1 MEADLWR
8 SEAKLSALAGKELRR
23 NFNEDD
29 DTSAERQAKKRQQR
43 QDGGKNYV
51 GDKYGNVLPEDE
63 DEAPETKEEGEQRWR
78 EAITCRFVHGKDE
91 DFDYGPLDQDDNLD
105 VEERREAEEKWFE
118 EEEPEWENGLNKRGR
133 SEMETGIQDF

>member
-1 MEADLWR
+1 MA
-8 SEAKLSALAGKELRR
+8 ALAGKELRR
-23 NFNEDD
+23 DFNEDD
-29 DTSAERQAKKRQQR
+29 DTSAERQAKKRQER

-51 GDKYGNVLPEDE
+51 VDKYGNVQPEDE

-118 EEEPEWENGLNKRGR
+118 EEEPEWANGPNKRGR